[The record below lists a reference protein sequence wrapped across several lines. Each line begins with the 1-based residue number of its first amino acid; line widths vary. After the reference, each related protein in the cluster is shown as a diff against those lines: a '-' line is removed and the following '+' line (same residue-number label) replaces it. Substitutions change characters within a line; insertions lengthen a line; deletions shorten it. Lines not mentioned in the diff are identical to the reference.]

1 MKKLINAP
9 DAVVAHALHGI
20 EAAHGDRDLVS
31 YDPYMIVR
39 ADAPV
44 QGKVGLISGGGS
56 GHEPMHGGFV
66 GPGMLDAA
74 CPGEVFTSPTPHQM
88 AFATKA
94 GDGGA
99 GAR

>member
-9 DAVVAHALHGI
+9 DDVVRDALRGM
-20 EAAHGDRDLVS
+20 EAAHGDRLRIT
-31 YDPYMIVR
+31 YDPYLVVR

-74 CPGEVFTSPTPHQM
+74 CPGAVFTSPTP
-88 AFATKA
+88 
-94 GDGGA
+94 D
-99 GAR
+99 